1 MLTYILYTL
10 FILACLILV
19 VVILLQPGK
28 ADAGALFS
36 NTLSSTAFG
45 PRGTASLLAKI
56 TIGAAVAFML
66 IALALGLP
74 ILTGSRSVL
83 QSESAP
89 AAPPADPAAQRRQ
102 YERRVGEGTGI
113 VRLRRPEQRVE
124 LGRVSGHSRR
134 SRHAVTS
141 ARPELSPASVRVM
154 WSAPGSAETLVATSS
169 ITGPAPNTR
178 RCSIARERA

>member
-1 MLTYILYTL
+1 MLTYILYSL
-10 FILACLILV
+10 FILSCLVLV

-74 ILTGSRSVL
+74 ILSGSRSVL
-83 QSESAP
+83 QSVPESAP
-89 AAPPADPAAQRRQ
+89 VATPTPTPAPQTSPAAPAASPAA
-102 YERRVGEGTGI
+102 
-113 VRLRRPEQRVE
+113 
-124 LGRVSGHSRR
+124 SK
-134 SRHAVTS
+134 
-141 ARPELSPASVRVM
+141 
-154 WSAPGSAETLVATSS
+154 
-169 ITGPAPNTR
+169 
-178 RCSIARERA
+178 

>member
-1 MLTYILYTL
+1 LILLTYILYTL
-10 FILACLILV
+10 FILSCLILI

-83 QSESAP
+83 QSTTESAP
-89 AAPPADPAAQRRQ
+89 AATPTPTPTPAQQPSPAA
-102 YERRVGEGTGI
+102 
-113 VRLRRPEQRVE
+113 P
-124 LGRVSGHSRR
+124 
-134 SRHAVTS
+134 A
-141 ARPELSPASVRVM
+141 ASPAASK
-154 WSAPGSAETLVATSS
+154 
-169 ITGPAPNTR
+169 
-178 RCSIARERA
+178 